1 MSLPTAPTYVQGS
14 DLPDLAWTWKD
25 SSSNLIDFSSGYTF
39 VLKVGQPG
47 TAASFTKSTGISGAA
62 TAPNVTIAWATSGE
76 LNTLAAG
83 RYIADLIATRS
94 SDSKA
99 RTLRFILPVEA
110 AIT

>member
-1 MSLPTAPTYVQGS
+1 VALPIAPAYVQGS
-14 DLPDLAWTWKD
+14 DLPDLTWTWKD
-25 SSSNLIDFSSGYTF
+25 GSQNIIDLTAYTF

-47 TAASFTKSTGISGAA
+47 VAASFTKSTGIIGAS
-62 TAPNVTIAWATSGE
+62 TSPNLTIAWATTGE
-76 LNTLAAG
+76 LNTIPAG
-83 RYIADLIATRS
+83 RYIADLIATRN